1 MQAAGTAIG
10 VFWQNLSSAMRGEAQ
25 RAIPASGDAHRS
37 QEVVPEVPRFLALM
51 P

>member
-37 QEVVPEVPRFLALM
+37 QEVPEVPRFLALM